1 MLDVIFNKVV
11 SFDNYEILEYSPG
24 NITLKVIVNKDS
36 LNPYG
41 NAHGGF
47 LYTICD
53 SLAGATAYSLNAAC
67 VTQQAST
74 NYFRPATLNDE
85 LIFKSNC
92 IHNGKTTKVIQTEV
106 FKNDKLISQT
116 TFTMYV
122 LKQLG

>member
-11 SFDNYEILEYSPG
+11 SFDNYEVLEYSPG
-24 NITLKVIVNKDS
+24 NITLKVYVSKDS

-53 SLAGATAYSLNAAC
+53 SLAGACAYSLKAAC

-85 LIFKSNC
+85 LIFKSFC
-92 IHNGKTTKVIQTEV
+92 IHNGKTTKVIQTDV
-106 FKNDKLISQT
+106 SKDNKLISQT
-116 TFTMYV
+116 IFTMYV
-122 LKQLG
+122 LKEI

>member
-1 MLDVIFNKVV
+1 MLDKIFNKIVA
-11 SFDNYEILEYSPG
+11 FDNYEVIEYYPG

-74 NYFRPATLNDE
+74 NYLKQSTLNDE
-85 LIFKSNC
+85 LIFKSKC
-92 IHNGKTTKVIQTEV
+92 IHNGKTTKVIQTDV
-106 FKNDKLISQT
+106 YKDDKLISQS

-122 LKQLG
+122 LKQN

>member
-1 MLDVIFNKVV
+1 MLDKIFNKVV
-11 SFDNYEILEYSPG
+11 SFDNYEVIEYCPG
-24 NITLKVIVNKDS
+24 NITLKVKVQNES

-67 VTQQAST
+67 VTQQASV
-74 NYFRPATLNDE
+74 NYMKQATLNDE
-85 LIFKSNC
+85 IMFVSKC
-92 IHNGKTTKVIQTEV
+92 IHNGKSTKVIQTDIL
-106 FKNDKLISQT
+106 KNEQLIAQA

-122 LKQLG
+122 LKQI